1 MKKSI
6 FHVAVLGL
14 LTSIAAISCDD
25 NTDVCQEHILTQDE
39 INESIYQ
46 RIRNNYCAEE
56 LLNLSKLYG
65 YSISDVMRIYQ
76 RQKSEKPGGIYI
88 KDTEAFE
95 QYILEQIL
103 QLGFRLENY
112 RWIYKD
118 MPVIMGEFYHNYQN
132 IVKK

>member
-1 MKKSI
+1 M
-6 FHVAVLGL
+6 A
-14 LTSIAAISCDD
+14 
-25 NTDVCQEHILTQDE
+25 QDE